1 MFFADNKSKTRALWR
16 SGMLALD
23 KGNGMRADRIVRRI
37 CFAIAAVL
45 VTGPA
50 CAQTPVKFAL
60 DFRFEGPAAPFL
72 LALDRKYFK
81 AEGLDVTIDPGAGSL
96 EPITRVASGAYDMG
110 FGDINALIK
119 LRDQNHASAPK
130 AVFMVYNKAP
140 FAIVARKSRGVS
152 APKDLENKKLAA
164 PAGDAAFAQWRI
176 FAKANDIDISKV
188 AIETIAFPVR
198 EPMLAAGQVDALTGF
213 SFSTF
218 ITLKDRGVAVADI
231 VVMLMADHGVHLYGN
246 AIIVSQKFAME
257 RPHAVRGFLRA
268 YLKGLKDTIKD
279 PGRAVDSVI
288 SRNNAA
294 SKDVEIERLRIA
306 IRDNILTPEVKANGF
321 GGVDAR
327 RLNRAIDQIALT
339 FDFRTK
345 PKASE
350 VFDESFLPAA
360 VDRNAH

>member
-1 MFFADNKSKTRALWR
+1 
-16 SGMLALD
+16 
-23 KGNGMRADRIVRRI
+23 MRVDRIVRRMS
-37 CFAIAAVL
+37 FAIAAVL
-45 VTGPA
+45 VTAPA
-50 CAQTPVKFAL
+50 CAQTSVKFAL

-72 LALDRKYFK
+72 LALDKNYFK

-96 EPITRVASGAYDMG
+96 EPITRVASGGYDMG

-119 LRDQNHASAPK
+119 LRDQNQATAPR
-130 AVFMVYNKAP
+130 AVFMVYNKPP

-188 AIETIAFPVR
+188 SIETIAFPVR
-198 EPMLAAGQVDALTGF
+198 EPMLAAGQVDAITGF

-218 ITLKDRGVAVADI
+218 ITLKDRGVAVDDI
-231 VVMLMADHGVHLYGN
+231 VVMLMADHGVNLYGN
-246 AIIVSQKFAME
+246 AIIVSQKFATE
-257 RPHAVRGFLRA
+257 KPQAVRAFLRA
-268 YLKGLKDTIKD
+268 YLKGLKDTIRD
-279 PGRAVDSVI
+279 PARAVDSVI

-294 SKDVEIERLRIA
+294 SKDVEVERLRMT

-321 GGVDAR
+321 GGVDKR
-327 RLNRAIDQIALT
+327 RLDQAIDQIGVS
-339 FDFRTK
+339 FGFKSK

-360 VDRNAH
+360 VDRASH